1 MTTEADV
8 PRGGGAIM
16 AQLTVED
23 AGARRGIRERLAV
36 VSNSFRALAELLTL
50 DRLLTLAAVLAL
62 PSGLAAI
69 ILGWYGAAHTPL
81 LHEQVPYLIS
91 GGLLG
96 VGLLSA
102 GGLLYLASWIARS
115 SQLSHERDEQVRELL
130 ADIRDELRTSR
141 HVSGV
146 AAPAA
151 PAAPAAASAAPAAPV
166 ASNERDGA
174 PITEEV
180 PVVRPARFVATPSGT
195 MYHRPDC
202 SVVAQRDD
210 LRQVSG
216 NEARMKPCGMC
227 QPDA

>member
-1 MTTEADV
+1 
-8 PRGGGAIM
+8 M

-23 AGARRGIRERLAV
+23 AGSRRGIRERLV
-36 VSNSFRALAELLTL
+36 VVPNSFRALAELLTL

-130 ADIRDELRTSR
+130 ADIREELRTSR
-141 HVSGV
+141 HVSGITV
-146 AAPAA
+146 
-151 PAAPAAASAAPAAPV
+151 PAAASAPAVASAVPAPV
-166 ASNERDGA
+166 ATSERDRA
-174 PITEEV
+174 PITEKV
-180 PVVRPARFVATPSGT
+180 PVVRAARFVATPSGT

-210 LRQVSG
+210 LRQVTG
-216 NEARMKPCGMC
+216 DEARMKPCGMC